1 MKEPKSWQ
9 TCQVGASA
17 SSIESLLFHDITSQQ
32 QQLKTT
38 ERERERERE
47 RVCTSAALKK
57 RIVAPFTS

>member
-1 MKEPKSWQ
+1 
-9 TCQVGASA
+9 VGASA